1 MKYTLTARELSNF
14 FGQLGMLIHSGISV
28 TEGLAILQ
36 DESQTDTDRE
46 IITALL
52 TSMEETGSLTQA
64 METSGRFPRSSV
76 SYIKTGEETGCLD
89 EILNSLALHYE
100 QEQEISEQIRSA
112 VTYPLIMLGMMGIVI
127 VVLLVKVLPVF
138 QQVFQQ
144 MGMEMN
150 TLSLGLLK
158 AGSILSNYSGIFLIL
173 AVLLVGLILF
183 LSLSEKG
190 HIYLRNAAYHLPV
203 FRDIPLAADYG
214 RLAQGLSLGLKS
226 GLTPDTSL
234 ELSAEMVSHPLI
246 LKRLEETGH
255 LLEEG
260 TPFYQAL
267 TDSKLFT
274 GMEGRLIS
282 VGFQSGSADEALN
295 QLSVKYREKAVDLI
309 SEAISI
315 VEPTIVIIL
324 SLLVGL
330 VLLSVMMPLLGI
342 LSDIAL

>member
-64 METSGRFPRSSV
+64 METSGRFPHSSV

-89 EILNSLALHYE
+89 EILNSLTLHYE
-100 QEQEISEQIRSA
+100 QEQE

-158 AGSILSNYSGIFLIL
+158 AGSILSNYSGIFLL
-173 AVLLVGLILF
+173 LVVLLVGLILF

>member
-14 FGQLGMLIHSGISV
+14 FGQLGMLIHSGISA
-28 TEGLAILQ
+28 TDGLMILQ
-36 DESQTDTDRE
+36 EESQTDTDRE

-52 TSMEETGSLTQA
+52 TSMEETGSLTKA
-64 METSGRFPRSSV
+64 MEDSGKFPRSSI

-89 EILNSLALHYE
+89 EILNSLSLHYE
-100 QEQEISEQIRSA
+100 QEQEVSEQIRSA
-112 VTYPLIMLGMMGIVI
+112 VTYPLIMLGMMGVVI

-150 TLSLGLLK
+150 ALSLGLLH
-158 AGSILSNYSGIFLIL
+158 AGTVLSNYSGIFL
-173 AVLLVGLILF
+173 VLVALLIGMILF

-190 HIYLRNAAYHLPV
+190 HKYLKNAAYHLPV
-203 FRDIPLAADYG
+203 FRDIPLAFDYG
-214 RLAQGLSLGLKS
+214 RLTQGLSLGLKS
-226 GLTPDTSL
+226 GLSPDTSL
-234 ELSAEMVSHPLI
+234 ELSTEMVSHPLI
-246 LKRLEETGH
+246 LKRLEETGR
-255 LLEEG
+255 LLEKE

-267 TDSKLFT
+267 TESKLFT

-282 VGFQSGSADEALN
+282 IGFQAGSADEALA
-295 QLSVKYREKAVDLI
+295 QLSAKYREKAIDLI
-309 SEAISI
+309 SDAIAV

>member
-28 TEGLAILQ
+28 TEGLMILQ
-36 DESQTDTDRE
+36 EESQTDTDRE
-46 IITALL
+46 IITALIA
-52 TSMEETGSLTQA
+52 SMEETGSLTKA
-64 METSGRFPRSSV
+64 MEASGRFPRSSV

-89 EILNSLALHYE
+89 EILNSLSVHYE
-100 QEQEISEQIRSA
+100 QEQEVSDQIRSA
-112 VTYPLIMLGMMGIVI
+112 VTYPLIMLGMMGVVI

-150 TLSLGLLK
+150 ALSLGLLN
-158 AGSILSNYSGIFLIL
+158 AGTVLSNYSGIFLVL
-173 AVLLVGLILF
+173 VVLLIGMILF

-190 HIYLRNAAYHLPV
+190 HQYLKNAAYHLPV
-203 FRDIPLAADYG
+203 FRDIPLASDYG
-214 RLAQGLSLGLKS
+214 RLSQGLSLGLKS
-226 GLTPDTSL
+226 GLSPDTSL
-234 ELSAEMVSHPLI
+234 ELSTEMVSHPLI
-246 LKRLEETGH
+246 LKRLEETSH

-267 TDSKLFT
+267 TESKLFT

-282 VGFQSGSADEALN
+282 VGFQSGSADEALS

-309 SEAISI
+309 SEAVSV

>member
-1 MKYTLTARELSNF
+1 
-14 FGQLGMLIHSGISV
+14 MLIHSGISL
-28 TEGLAILQ
+28 TEGLAILH

-64 METSGRFPRSSV
+64 METSGRFPHSSV

-89 EILNSLALHYE
+89 EILNSLAQHYE
-100 QEQEISEQIRSA
+100 QEQEVSEQIRSA

-173 AVLLVGLILF
+173 VVLLVSLILF

-203 FRDIPLAADYG
+203 FRDITLAAEYG
-214 RLAQGLSLGLKS
+214 RHAQ
-226 GLTPDTSL
+226 
-234 ELSAEMVSHPLI
+234 ERAAEMVSLPLF
-246 LKRLEETGH
+246 LKRLEVTGH

>member
-64 METSGRFPRSSV
+64 METSGRFPHSSV

-89 EILNSLALHYE
+89 EILNSLTLH
-100 QEQEISEQIRSA
+100 
-112 VTYPLIMLGMMGIVI
+112 YPLIMLGMMGIVI

-173 AVLLVGLILF
+173 VVLLVGLILF

>member
-1 MKYTLTARELSNF
+1 
-14 FGQLGMLIHSGISV
+14 
-28 TEGLAILQ
+28 
-36 DESQTDTDRE
+36 
-46 IITALL
+46 
-52 TSMEETGSLTQA
+52 MEETGSLTQA
-64 METSGRFPRSSV
+64 METSGRFPHSSV

-89 EILNSLALHYE
+89 EILNSLAQHYE
-100 QEQEISEQIRSA
+100 QEQEVSEQIRSA

-173 AVLLVGLILF
+173 VFLLVGLILF

-246 LKRLEETGH
+246 LKR
-255 LLEEG
+255 LEEG

>member
-46 IITALL
+46 ITTALL

-64 METSGRFPRSSV
+64 METSGRFPHSSV

-89 EILNSLALHYE
+89 EILNSLAQHYE
-100 QEQEISEQIRSA
+100 QEQEVSEQIRSA

-173 AVLLVGLILF
+173 VVLLVGLILF

-234 ELSAEMVSHPLI
+234 ELSADMVSHPLI

-260 TPFYQAL
+260 TPFY
-267 TDSKLFT
+267 
-274 GMEGRLIS
+274 
-282 VGFQSGSADEALN
+282 
-295 QLSVKYREKAVDLI
+295 
-309 SEAISI
+309 
-315 VEPTIVIIL
+315 
-324 SLLVGL
+324 
-330 VLLSVMMPLLGI
+330 
-342 LSDIAL
+342 

>member
-64 METSGRFPRSSV
+64 METSGRFPHSSV

-89 EILNSLALHYE
+89 EILNSLTLHYE
-100 QEQEISEQIRSA
+100 QEQEVSEQIRSA

-158 AGSILSNYSGIFLIL
+158 AGSIPSNYSGIFLIL
-173 AVLLVGLILF
+173 VVLLVGLILF

-214 RLAQGLSLGLKS
+214 ASCTGTFSRAEKRSHSRYKS
-226 GLTPDTSL
+226 
-234 ELSAEMVSHPLI
+234 
-246 LKRLEETGH
+246 
-255 LLEEG
+255 
-260 TPFYQAL
+260 
-267 TDSKLFT
+267 
-274 GMEGRLIS
+274 
-282 VGFQSGSADEALN
+282 
-295 QLSVKYREKAVDLI
+295 
-309 SEAISI
+309 
-315 VEPTIVIIL
+315 
-324 SLLVGL
+324 
-330 VLLSVMMPLLGI
+330 
-342 LSDIAL
+342 

>member
-64 METSGRFPRSSV
+64 METSGRFPHSSV

-89 EILNSLALHYE
+89 EILNSLTLHYE
-100 QEQEISEQIRSA
+100 QEQEVYEQIRSA

-173 AVLLVGLILF
+173 VVLLVGLILF
-183 LSLSEKG
+183 LSLSD
-190 HIYLRNAAYHLPV
+190 IYLRNAAYHLPV

>member
-1 MKYTLTARELSNF
+1 
-14 FGQLGMLIHSGISV
+14 
-28 TEGLAILQ
+28 
-36 DESQTDTDRE
+36 
-46 IITALL
+46 
-52 TSMEETGSLTQA
+52 MEETGSLTQA
-64 METSGRFPRSSV
+64 METSGRFPHSSV

-100 QEQEISEQIRSA
+100 QEQEVSEQIRSA

-144 MGMEMN
+144 MGMGMEMN

-158 AGSILSNYSGIFLIL
+158 AGSILSNYSGIFLL
-173 AVLLVGLILF
+173 LVVLLIVLILF

-190 HIYLRNAAYHLPV
+190 HTYLRNAAYHLPV

>member
-46 IITALL
+46 ITTALL

-64 METSGRFPRSSV
+64 METSGRFPHSSV

-89 EILNSLALHYE
+89 EILNSLAQHYE
-100 QEQEISEQIRSA
+100 QEQEVSEQIRSA

-173 AVLLVGLILF
+173 VVFLVGLILF

-234 ELSAEMVSHPLI
+234 ELSADMVSHPLI
-246 LKRLEETGH
+246 LKR
-255 LLEEG
+255 LEEG

>member
-1 MKYTLTARELSNF
+1 MKYKLTARELSNF

-28 TEGLAILQ
+28 TEGLMILQ
-36 DESQTDTDRE
+36 EESQTDTDRE

-52 TSMEETGSLTQA
+52 TSMEETGSLTKA
-64 METSGRFPRSSV
+64 LEASGRFPHSSV
-76 SYIKTGEETGCLD
+76 SYIRTGEETGCLD
-89 EILNSLALHYE
+89 EILSSLSVHYE
-100 QEQEISEQIRSA
+100 QEQEISDQIRSA
-112 VTYPLIMLGMMGIVI
+112 VTYPLIMLGMMGVVI

-150 TLSLGLLK
+150 ALSLGLLN
-158 AGSILSNYSGIFLIL
+158 AGTVLSNYSGIFLIL
-173 AVLLVGLILF
+173 VVILIGMILF

-190 HIYLRNAAYHLPV
+190 HDHLKNAAYHLPV
-203 FRDIPLAADYG
+203 FRDIPLASDYG

-226 GLTPDTSL
+226 GLSPDTSL
-234 ELSAEMVSHPLI
+234 ELSAEMISHPLI

-267 TDSKLFT
+267 TESKLFT

-282 VGFQSGSADEALN
+282 VGF
-295 QLSVKYREKAVDLI
+295 
-309 SEAISI
+309 
-315 VEPTIVIIL
+315 
-324 SLLVGL
+324 
-330 VLLSVMMPLLGI
+330 
-342 LSDIAL
+342 

>member
-1 MKYTLTARELSNF
+1 
-14 FGQLGMLIHSGISV
+14 
-28 TEGLAILQ
+28 
-36 DESQTDTDRE
+36 
-46 IITALL
+46 
-52 TSMEETGSLTQA
+52 
-64 METSGRFPRSSV
+64 
-76 SYIKTGEETGCLD
+76 
-89 EILNSLALHYE
+89 
-100 QEQEISEQIRSA
+100 
-112 VTYPLIMLGMMGIVI
+112 MLGMMGIVI

-138 QQVFQQ
+138 QQAFQQ

-158 AGSILSNYSGIFLIL
+158 AGSILSNYSGIFLL
-173 AVLLVGLILF
+173 FVVLLIALILF

-190 HIYLRNAAYHLPV
+190 HTYLRNAAYHLPV

>member
-64 METSGRFPRSSV
+64 METSGRFPHSSV

-100 QEQEISEQIRSA
+100 QEVSEQIRSA

-127 VVLLVKVLPVF
+127 VILLVKVLPVF

-173 AVLLVGLILF
+173 VVFLVGLILF

-214 RLAQGLSLGLKS
+214 RLAQGLSLGLRS

-246 LKRLEETGH
+246 LKRLEKAGH
-255 LLEEG
+255 LLEES

-282 VGFQSGSADEALN
+282 VGFQSGLADEALN

>member
-64 METSGRFPRSSV
+64 METSGRFPHSSV

-100 QEQEISEQIRSA
+100 QEQEVSE

-173 AVLLVGLILF
+173 VVLLVGLILF